1 MLVRRH
7 QVPWECEDSAV
18 AIWLGALISFPSSLN
33 GPVKIAQKLLWRQKL
48 TYMFKGKRK
57 RDSHFLRTDLLRVRN
72 LVELYPPRSGGGRR
86 MWTTVVIGIWR
97 AARSGEQEKKE
108 KWTGEKENIHIFLF
122 WLWLNVILGFP
133 GGAVVKNLPTNAEDA
148 RDMGSIPGSGKSLRG
163 GNSYPLQYSCLEN
176 PMDRG
181 DCQATVNRVTKSQT
195 WLNLAH
201 MHAMLFYVV
210 E

>member
-18 AIWLGALISFPSSLN
+18 TIWLGALVSFPSSLN

-48 TYMFKGKRK
+48 SHMFKGKRK
-57 RDSHFLRTDLLRVRN
+57 RDSHFLRTDPLRVRN
-72 LVELYPPRSGGGRR
+72 LVELYLPRSGGGRR
-86 MWTTVVIGIWR
+86 TTDVTGIWR
-97 AARSGEQEKKE
+97 VAWSGEKEKKE
-108 KWTGEKENIHIFLF
+108 KRTGEKENIYIFLF

-133 GGAVVKNLPTNAEDA
+133 SGAVVKNLPTNAEDA
-148 RDMGSIPGSGKSLRG
+148 RDVGSIPGPGRSLRG
-163 GNSYPLQYSCLEN
+163 GNSYPLHYSCLEN
-176 PMDRG
+176 PTDRG